1 MWYNVKAQPG
11 AHERNMMFAVGDNI
25 VYPMHGA
32 GTIEAIDEREV
43 DGEKCEYYVLLIPQ
57 NGIRIMIPCDR
68 ATKIGVRRVIKKSEV
83 SRVNETL
90 RGESTEMAKIWN
102 RRYRDNL
109 EKMKTG
115 KITHVAEV
123 VRDLMR
129 VDHEK
134 RLSTGEKKMLSNA
147 KQILISELILAC
159 GKEEAELTVIIEKAV
174 MA

>member
-1 MWYNVKAQPG
+1 
-11 AHERNMMFAVGDNI
+11 MFSVGDKI

-32 GTIEAIDEREV
+32 GMINSIEEREI
-43 DGEKCEYYVLLIPQ
+43 GGANCRYYVLLIPQ
-57 NGIRIMIPCDR
+57 NGIRIMIPCER
-68 ATKIGVRRVIKKSEV
+68 ALDIGVRLVIKKSEING
-83 SRVNETL
+83 VNETL

-109 EKMKTG
+109 EKLKTG

-129 VDHEK
+129 VDNEK

-147 KQILISELILAC
+147 KQILISELTLAC
-159 GKEEAELTVIIEKAV
+159 GKEEAELTMLIEKAV